1 MSRKNSA
8 ATAILA
14 LAGLVLILPAASP
27 AKDRQFSAI
36 VHRIQTHYQKR
47 PMRFMGLFC
56 FVANRVRP
64 AGIKNI
70 KLAIFEDLDASRHP
84 AGADLDSFMR
94 GVAGPE
100 FQPFVRVR
108 SRRDGEQTFVYGRE
122 LGQDFELLV
131 VSLEHNE
138 ACVVKLRVNPEEMS
152 KWIDDPPGMSKNS
165 AGGSGHGAAR

>member
-1 MSRKNSA
+1 MPRKNSA

-14 LAGLVLILPAASP
+14 LAGLLVMIPVTWRAG
-27 AKDRQFSAI
+27 DRQFSA
-36 VHRIQTHYQKR
+36 VVQRIQSHYQKR
-47 PMRFMGLFC
+47 PMRFMGVLC

-64 AGIKNI
+64 AGVKNI

-84 AGADLDSFMR
+84 AGADLDAFMQ

-131 VSLEHNE
+131 VSLERDE
-138 ACVVKLRVNPEEMS
+138 ACVVKMKVDPEEME